1 MRTYWVLGSSNRAVE
16 RKLNIIWIVKNKFML
31 LIVIYKKII
40 LNTLVVPLILQRKF
54 FFLWKL
60 INYIRYIAENPNVQ
74 RKHKGEFESCYL
86 LHTMLQQKKK
96 YKVKSLIF
104 EVMNAFSVLKIGK
117 KKSNNRELKILNMLK
132 KVRNVNKFEV

>member
-1 MRTYWVLGSSNRAVE
+1 
-16 RKLNIIWIVKNKFML
+16 ML